1 MPVPS
6 PRNSIRIARGNYA
19 DLAANATE
27 IGEGELCFAIDQDKF
42 YSKSGGAL
50 VAVGG
55 GTSLYSIAQLG
66 DVDPSGVVDGQ
77 VLVYSSSEGKWVPA
91 DQTGGGGDV
100 ESVNGKTGAVVLVV
114 SDLANDA
121 NYITAAEAPVQISD
135 IPTNNNQ
142 LLNGA
147 GYITAAEAPV
157 QPGDLATVATTG
169 SYNDLTDKPTIVP
182 PPTPPVDSVNG
193 QTGEVVLDA
202 GDVGALASGDNIS
215 ELTNNAG
222 YITAAEAPVQPGDTF
237 SGDYNDLTN
246 KPSIPPAYD
255 DSALDARVTQNESNI
270 AQLETDL
277 GNINGFS
284 GDYNDLTNKPSI
296 PSTPQDIGAATAA
309 QGAKADSAIQPGT
322 VNPVYFANQAAFP
335 DATVNHGAVA
345 HSHADGAMYFAHGG
359 VWNKL
364 ANTSDLPVNVSELNN
379 DAGYLTT
386 ETVNNIDLSSLP
398 TLP

>member
-6 PRNSIRIARGNYA
+6 PRNSIRIARGNYV

-27 IGEGELCFAIDQDKF
+27 IGEGELCFAIDQNKF

-55 GTSLYSIAQLG
+55 GTELNSIAQLG

-77 VLVYSSSEGKWVPA
+77 VLVYSGSEGKWIPA
-91 DQTGGGGDV
+91 DQTGGGDV

-114 SDLANDA
+114 SDLAND
-121 NYITAAEAPVQISD
+121 
-135 IPTNNNQ
+135 
-142 LLNGA
+142 A

-169 SYNDLTDKPTIVP
+169 SYNDLTDKPVIVP
-182 PPTPPVDSVNG
+182 PPVPPVDSVNG
-193 QTGEVVLDA
+193 QTGVVVLDA
-202 GDVGALASGDNIS
+202 SDVGA
-215 ELTNNAG
+215 
-222 YITAAEAPVQPGDTF
+222 
-237 SGDYNDLTN
+237 
-246 KPSIPPAYD
+246 
-255 DSALDARVTQNESNI
+255 
-270 AQLETDL
+270 
-277 GNINGFS
+277 
-284 GDYNDLTNKPSI
+284 
-296 PSTPQDIGAATAA
+296 ATTA
-309 QGAKADSAIQPGT
+309 QGALADSAIQPGV

-364 ANTSDLPVNVSELNN
+364 ANASDIPVNVSELNN

-386 ETVNNIDLSSLP
+386 ETVNNIDLSALP
-398 TLP
+398 LLP

>member
-6 PRNSIRIARGNYA
+6 PRNSIRIARGSYA

-55 GTSLYSIAQLG
+55 GTELYSIAQLG

-77 VLVYSSSEGKWVPA
+77 VLVYNGSEGRWVPA
-91 DQTGGGGDV
+91 DQTGGGGAVD
-100 ESVNGKTGAVVLVV
+100 SVNGQTGAVVLVV

-147 GYITAAEAPV
+147 GYITSAEAPV

-182 PPTPPVDSVNG
+182 PPIPPVDSVNG
-193 QTGEVVLDA
+193 KTGDVILNA
-202 GDVGALASGDNIS
+202 ADVGALASGDNIS
-215 ELTNNAG
+215 ELANNAG
-222 YITAAEAPVQPGDTF
+222 YITSAEVPSDLNDLADVNAASPSNGQFLQWDGSEWVPGAASGAPVDSVNGKTGAVILDADDIDDSSTTHKFATAAQLSAADSAVQPGD
-237 SGDYNDLTN
+237 
-246 KPSIPPAYD
+246 
-255 DSALDARVTQNESNI
+255 
-270 AQLETDL
+270 
-277 GNINGFS
+277 
-284 GDYNDLTNKPSI
+284 
-296 PSTPQDIGAATAA
+296 
-309 QGAKADSAIQPGT
+309 
-322 VNPVYFANQAAFP
+322 
-335 DATVNHGAVA
+335 
-345 HSHADGAMYFAHGG
+345 
-359 VWNKL
+359 L
-364 ANTSDLPVNVSELNN
+364 ANSCYYGQL
-379 DAGYLTT
+379 
-386 ETVNNIDLSSLP
+386 
-398 TLP
+398 